1 LNVKLI
7 NRDTKV
13 VVQGVT
19 GTQGRFHAARMK
31 EYGTKVVA
39 GVTPGRGGQDVD
51 GTPVY
56 DTVIEAKEKNG
67 CDASIIFVPAFGA
80 LDAALEAMEA
90 GMNPVVVITEGIP
103 VRDTIELVA
112 RAKQLN
118 TTVVGP
124 NTPGLIKAGESK
136 MGIMPNQVFNRGSV
150 GIISRS
156 GTLFYEIAAH
166 VTNQDLGE
174 STCVG
179 LGGDPVVG
187 LDYTELLKWFENDA
201 ETRAVALIGEIGGDA
216 EEKAADFIASGGFTK
231 PVAAYIAGRT
241 AIPGKRMG
249 HAGAIIQGTAGT
261 AESKMNALRGAGAT
275 IGEQPIDV
283 AKALKKALG

>member
-1 LNVKLI
+1 MKLI
-7 NRDTKV
+7 NKDTKV
-13 VVQGVT
+13 VVQGIT
-19 GTQGRFHAARMK
+19 GTQGRFHSERMK
-31 EYGTKVVA
+31 DYGTKVVA
-39 GVTPGRGGQDVD
+39 GVTPGRGGQEVE

-56 DTVIEAKEKNG
+56 DTVTEAKDRHG
-67 CDASIIFVPAFGA
+67 CDASIIFVPAGGA
-80 LDAALEAMEA
+80 LDAALEAMET
-90 GMNPVVVITEGIP
+90 GMDPVVVITEGIP

-112 RAKQLN
+112 RAKQLG

-136 MGIMPNQVFNRGSV
+136 MGIMPNQVFKRGSI

-166 VTNQDLGE
+166 VTNQGLGE

-187 LDYTELLKWFENDA
+187 LDYIELLKWFQKDQ
-201 ETRAVALIGEIGGDA
+201 ETKAVALIGEIGGDA
-216 EEKAADFIASGGFTK
+216 EEKAADFIAAGGFTK
-231 PVAAYIAGRT
+231 PVAAYIAGRA

-249 HAGAIIQGTAGT
+249 HAGAIIQGSAGT
-261 AESKMNALRGAGAT
+261 AESKMNALRGAGAS
-275 IGEQPIDV
+275 IGEQPVDV

>member
-1 LNVKLI
+1 MKLI
-7 NRDTKV
+7 NKDTKV
-13 VVQGVT
+13 VVQGIT
-19 GTQGRFHAARMK
+19 GTQGRFHAARMR
-31 EYGTKVVA
+31 EYGTNVVA

-56 DTVIEAKEKNG
+56 DTVLEAREKHG
-67 CDASIIFVPAFGA
+67 CDASIIFVPAGGA

-90 GMNPVVVITEGIP
+90 GMDPVVVITEGIP

-112 RAKQLN
+112 RARQRG

-136 MGIMPNQVFNRGSV
+136 MGIMPNQVFKRGSV

-166 VTNQDLGE
+166 VTNQGLGE

-187 LDYTELLKWFENDA
+187 LDYIELLKWFQEDP
-201 ETRAVALIGEIGGDA
+201 ETKAVALIGEIGGDA

-231 PVAAYIAGRT
+231 PVAAYIAGR
-241 AIPGKRMG
+241 AAVPGKRMG
-249 HAGAIIQGTAGT
+249 HAGAIIQGSSGT
-261 AESKMNALRGAGAT
+261 AESKMNALRGAGAA
-275 IGEQPIDV
+275 IGEQPVDV
-283 AKALKKALG
+283 AKALKRTLG

>member
-1 LNVKLI
+1 MVKLI
-7 NRDTKV
+7 NKDTRV
-13 VVQGVT
+13 IVQGIT

-39 GVTPGRGGQDVD
+39 GVTPGRGGQLID

-56 DTVIEAKEKNG
+56 DTVIEAKEKHS
-67 CDASIIFVPAFGA
+67 CDASIIFVPAIFA
-80 LDAALEAMEA
+80 FDATLEAIEA
-90 GMNPVVVITEGIP
+90 NIDPVVVITEGLP
-103 VRDTIELVA
+103 VRDAIELIA
-112 RAKQLN
+112 RAKQLG

-136 MGIMPNQVFNRGSV
+136 MGIMPNQIFRSGSI

-166 VTNQDLGE
+166 ITNQGLGE

-187 LDYTELLKWFENDA
+187 LDYIELLKWFECDP
-201 ETRAVALIGEIGGDA
+201 ETQGVALIGEIGGDA
-216 EEKAADFIASGGFTK
+216 EERAAEYIARGEFTK

-249 HAGAIIQGTAGT
+249 HAGAIIQGTGGT
-261 AESKMNALRGAGAT
+261 AESKINALRGAGAA
-275 IGEQPIDV
+275 IGERPVDV
-283 AKALKKALG
+283 AKILVKALE

>member
-1 LNVKLI
+1 MVRFI
-7 NRDTKV
+7 DRDTRV
-13 VVQGVT
+13 IVQGIT
-19 GTQGRFHAARMK
+19 GGQGQFHARLMK

-39 GVTPGRGGQDVD
+39 GSVPGRGGQVFE

-56 DTVIEAKEKNG
+56 DTVAEAQEEHEI
-67 CDASIIFVPAFGA
+67 DASIIFVPAPFA
-80 LDAALEAMEA
+80 LDAALEAVEA
-90 GMNPVVVITEGIP
+90 GLDPVVVITEGIP
-103 VRDTIELVA
+103 VRDSIELVA
-112 RAKQLN
+112 KAQLKG

-136 MGIMPNQVFNRGSV
+136 MGIMPAQVFRRGSV

-166 VTNQDLGE
+166 ISRVGLGQ

-187 LDYTELLKWFENDA
+187 LDYVDVLRWFQEDPETE
-201 ETRAVALIGEIGGDA
+201 AVALIGEIGGDA
-216 EEKAADFIASGGFTK
+216 EERAADFIRGGGFTK
-231 PVAAYIAGRT
+231 PVAAYIAGRA

-249 HAGAIIQGTAGT
+249 HAGAIIQGSSGT
-261 AESKMNALRGAGAT
+261 AESKMSALREAGASV
-275 IGEQPIDV
+275 GEMPSHV
-283 AKALKKALG
+283 AEALRRLL